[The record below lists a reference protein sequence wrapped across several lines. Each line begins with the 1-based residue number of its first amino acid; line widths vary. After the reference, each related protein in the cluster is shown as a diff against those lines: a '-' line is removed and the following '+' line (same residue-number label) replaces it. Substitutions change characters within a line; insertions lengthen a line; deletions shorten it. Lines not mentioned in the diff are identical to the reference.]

1 MSKFLITEL
10 NVKKKKKS
18 KKKEEI
24 KSPNI
29 KNKKASYFLIKNDQK
44 YSKAK
49 LELMN
54 YLIDEQARY
63 TNLDKAVNY
72 YQNKIESYKRKIDKN
87 EEMIKKKQIILESIK
102 AELNNILV
110 KNIKQIDIEKE
121 QIQEN
126 KKLELE
132 IQIQTY
138 TQALDMYQNIKN
150 ELQTENIHL
159 KKDINKEYNESLHRK
174 QQYDNYIIIKN
185 KIQNEEKNQELLF
198 NTMTNFDIKSKS
210 MFDIEETK
218 KKNILAKEEF
228 SLNDL
233 RQNMRETEEYLNKLG
248 KKILRRQKIL
258 PFEKKRN
265 FKIYQDIKALLKEKV
280 SNYLKLNLIQ
290 KIHKLSSLE
299 EVFIHVKQQN
309 LIFQSKYNKINRML
323 NDLINLK
330 QKISKDGK
338 EIKTIKELI
347 KEKLE
352 SEGIIF
358 DEPEFIKKLVKING
372 EKQSNILSFENAYK
386 KENLI
391 KGIIRFMDIYNN
403 QFEKMIQSILFFY
416 LKIKEKSVSKNELEN
431 IFNLFNNK
439 EDINEIK
446 KYSSTKPFLLQE
458 YKNVLKL
465 IMKFFRKI
473 NYIYNNFIIDIA
485 IMASNTQEK
494 NEPQNLNKK
503 MEIIVFSSLSK
514 EIEEEEKERQLGLKE
529 NLNKNN
535 KISNNQKKQELLKQN
550 ISKEINNML
559 DQGIDIEVLLERYL
573 SALRKRNDE
582 KNKVKKKDKF
592 EYESLKE
599 KKRNEKKRKIYEKE
613 NKRIRETRLLFDK
626 LKMKLFLDLT
636 NYTSDLVKHDDW
648 NKKNRTKYNIDIR
661 LVNRKKN
668 TKNVLSELLQEYNRN
683 KVQKQFNK
691 GMSQVFKNIV
701 RKGRA
706 QRAIHFPKQKN
717 EFEEIQVLDDTF
729 IDENEYNKHPDI
741 EIKKKIIKIQKN
753 FFGYKSG
760 SLEKKENNFKTMFD
774 LHKINL
780 ELFHKKSIVENY
792 KDFDKIQNKYQK
804 KLNIKIYSPVFS
816 NSSPKR
822 EDFKKNTI
830 KNCVSSENSFNGH
843 NYTNSITNRKI
854 KKINIKKK
862 NRGISATA
870 LSFQKKKKIKYP
882 KITSGNIT
890 VTQ

>member
-24 KSPNI
+24 KNPNI

-49 LELMN
+49 LDLMN
-54 YLIDEQARY
+54 YLVDEQARY

-72 YQNKIESYKRKIDKN
+72 YQNKIESYKRKMDKN

-102 AELNNILV
+102 AELNNILI
-110 KNIKQIDIEKE
+110 KNIKQVDIEKE

-265 FKIYQDIKALLKEKV
+265 FKIYQDIKALIKEKV

-439 EDINEIK
+439 EDINDIK
-446 KYSSTKPFLLQE
+446 KYSSTKPFLLKD

-514 EIEEEEKERQLGLKE
+514 EIEEE
-529 NLNKNN
+529 
-535 KISNNQKKQELLKQN
+535 LLKQN
-550 ISKEINNML
+550 I
-559 DQGIDIEVLLERYL
+559 
-573 SALRKRNDE
+573 
-582 KNKVKKKDKF
+582 
-592 EYESLKE
+592 
-599 KKRNEKKRKIYEKE
+599 
-613 NKRIRETRLLFDK
+613 
-626 LKMKLFLDLT
+626 
-636 NYTSDLVKHDDW
+636 
-648 NKKNRTKYNIDIR
+648 
-661 LVNRKKN
+661 
-668 TKNVLSELLQEYNRN
+668 
-683 KVQKQFNK
+683 
-691 GMSQVFKNIV
+691 
-701 RKGRA
+701 
-706 QRAIHFPKQKN
+706 
-717 EFEEIQVLDDTF
+717 
-729 IDENEYNKHPDI
+729 
-741 EIKKKIIKIQKN
+741 
-753 FFGYKSG
+753 
-760 SLEKKENNFKTMFD
+760 
-774 LHKINL
+774 
-780 ELFHKKSIVENY
+780 
-792 KDFDKIQNKYQK
+792 
-804 KLNIKIYSPVFS
+804 
-816 NSSPKR
+816 
-822 EDFKKNTI
+822 
-830 KNCVSSENSFNGH
+830 
-843 NYTNSITNRKI
+843 
-854 KKINIKKK
+854 
-862 NRGISATA
+862 
-870 LSFQKKKKIKYP
+870 
-882 KITSGNIT
+882 
-890 VTQ
+890 

>member
-110 KNIKQIDIEKE
+110 KNIKQADIEKE

-403 QFEKMIQSILFFY
+403 QFEKMIQSTLFFY

-582 KNKVKKKDKF
+582 KNKVKKK
-592 EYESLKE
+592 
-599 KKRNEKKRKIYEKE
+599 
-613 NKRIRETRLLFDK
+613 
-626 LKMKLFLDLT
+626 
-636 NYTSDLVKHDDW
+636 
-648 NKKNRTKYNIDIR
+648 
-661 LVNRKKN
+661 
-668 TKNVLSELLQEYNRN
+668 
-683 KVQKQFNK
+683 
-691 GMSQVFKNIV
+691 
-701 RKGRA
+701 
-706 QRAIHFPKQKN
+706 
-717 EFEEIQVLDDTF
+717 
-729 IDENEYNKHPDI
+729 
-741 EIKKKIIKIQKN
+741 
-753 FFGYKSG
+753 
-760 SLEKKENNFKTMFD
+760 
-774 LHKINL
+774 INL
-780 ELFHKKSIVENY
+780 NMKV
-792 KDFDKIQNKYQK
+792 
-804 KLNIKIYSPVFS
+804 
-816 NSSPKR
+816 
-822 EDFKKNTI
+822 
-830 KNCVSSENSFNGH
+830 
-843 NYTNSITNRKI
+843 
-854 KKINIKKK
+854 
-862 NRGISATA
+862 
-870 LSFQKKKKIKYP
+870 
-882 KITSGNIT
+882 
-890 VTQ
+890 